1 LNKAAI
7 YARINT
13 RDKSQDNENQL
24 RELCAFAERS
34 GYSVYKEYTD
44 QESGGKAD
52 RAQFQQLFADAHQRR
67 FDVVLFW
74 ALDRFSR
81 EGVIET
87 LNYLQRLSLASVQF
101 KSYTEQYLDSTGMF
115 KEPSSASW
123 PPLLSRSECVW
134 GADQS
139 WSGQGGG

>member
-1 LNKAAI
+1 
-7 YARINT
+7 
-13 RDKSQDNENQL
+13 L
-24 RELCAFAERS
+24 RELRAFAERS
-34 GYSVYKEYTD
+34 GYSVYKKYTD

-87 LNYLQRLSLASVQF
+87 LNYLQRFSLAGVQF
-101 KSYTEQYLDSTGMF
+101 VRTGV
-115 KEPSSASW
+115 A
-123 PPLLSRSECVW
+123 
-134 GADQS
+134 
-139 WSGQGGG
+139 